1 MDKGEVLFESSRKQ
15 GSRYTTVKGMHIL
28 VLSSLNSNS
37 SLLTIPE
44 TIVDNS
50 FSEINESV
58 FSFKVYQISVM
69 KKNYF

>member
-1 MDKGEVLFESSRKQ
+1 
-15 GSRYTTVKGMHIL
+15 MHIL

-50 FSEINESV
+50 FAEINESV